1 MIAGIGVD
9 LVEMEKF
16 EENIQSDAFLRRVF
30 TAAEIA
36 ECRLMANAAEHFA
49 GKFAAKEACMKA
61 LGHGIRQ
68 EVWFTQIEVLR
79 DTRGAPY
86 VQINGQAERVAG
98 GMGVTKIHVSIT
110 HTRDT
115 AAAVV
120 ILEK

>member
-1 MIAGIGVD
+1 MIAGIGMD
-9 LVEMEKF
+9 LVEVETF
-16 EENIQSDAFLRRVF
+16 AENIQSDAFLRKVF

-36 ECRLMANAAEHFA
+36 ECRLMANAAERFA

-68 EVWFTQIEVLR
+68 EVWFTQIEVLN
-79 DTRGAPY
+79 DMRGAPY

-98 GMGVTKIHVSIT
+98 GMGVTKIQVSIT
-110 HTRDT
+110 HTRNT